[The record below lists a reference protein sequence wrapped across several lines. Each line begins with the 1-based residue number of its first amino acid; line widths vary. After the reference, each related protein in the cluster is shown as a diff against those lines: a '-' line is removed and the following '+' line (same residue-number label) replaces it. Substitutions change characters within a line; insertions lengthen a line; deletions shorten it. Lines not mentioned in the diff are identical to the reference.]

1 MYHRLISEIGLSRE
15 EITQALSGQLVTAE
29 SIADV
34 IIRNNQQIA
43 ERVNGV
49 IDDLSDTIER
59 ALKTRP

>member
-1 MYHRLISEIGLSRE
+1 MKHLRIANIGLSKK
-15 EITQALSGQLVTAE
+15 EITQELSGKLITAE
-29 SIADV
+29 SIATV

>member
-1 MYHRLISEIGLSRE
+1 MKHLRIANIGLSE
-15 EITQALSGQLVTAE
+15 KEITQELSRKLITAE
-29 SIADV
+29 SIAAV

>member
-15 EITQALSGQLVTAE
+15 EITQALSGQVVTAE

-59 ALKTRP
+59 ALKARP